1 MIKFGL
7 PVGAAKL
14 KMQADGLDPSILDLD
29 PDGPS
34 PSNDDLQT
42 TAFDA
47 SQSQLTTIRLKPP
60 SSIPARDDRGPNLL
74 DQIKKGSS
82 GKNLRKVGVIE
93 RKKPEPDART
103 NLLDAIKGGVSN
115 LRKVDRSSINEE
127 KKTKS
132 QGFGGEVLARL
143 EALRANVAL
152 SDSDS
157 DSESDW
163 EG

>member
-34 PSNDDLQT
+34 PSNDHPQT
-42 TAFDA
+42 TASDA

-74 DQIKKGSS
+74 DQLKQSS
-82 GKNLRKVGVIE
+82 GKSLRKVGAIE

-103 NLLDAIKGGVSN
+103 NLLDAIKGGAST
-115 LRKVDRSSINEE
+115 LRKVDRSSVNEE
-127 KKTKS
+127 KKPKS